1 MEKLNILNEQY
12 KDVLQKENQIKLTKN
27 EFFSILKDELDII
40 ICNQKNSIKSLA
52 KPITTEEIK
61 YDLTYKYNQLNMNNF
76 DLIFFTREGN
86 YNTFGNKEFQPL
98 VKISNDFVLIILDKK
113 NEEGKTAMAIL
124 EENEKKKNNE
134 IINQETNTGD
144 NTDILS
150 KEELKKLKEEQ
161 KRERKT

>member
-98 VKISNDFVLIILDKK
+98 VKISNDFVLIILDKNNK
-113 NEEGKTAMAIL
+113 NLIEMLKER
-124 EENEKKKNNE
+124 NKKKAEIDKNLYEFTNNF
-134 IINQETNTGD
+134 I
-144 NTDILS
+144 
-150 KEELKKLKEEQ
+150 K
-161 KRERKT
+161 